1 MPPDRLAFVCPRF
14 AGEGAVGGAETLL
27 KNLATHAAARGVHVD
42 FLTTCAQS
50 HFTWENTLPPGVRRM
65 DGMDVH
71 FFPVDPRDAG
81 TFLRIQ
87 QSIDRG
93 HPVPETD
100 ELLWLR
106 NGVNSS
112 ALLRHLERHASSYR
126 AILLGP
132 YLFGL
137 TWFTALA
144 HPSRSLLVPCLHD
157 EPFAKLACMKRLFAE
172 TAGCLFNAAAER
184 ELARELFAFPDAK
197 SRVVGMG
204 LDPFDPD
211 PEAFARR
218 RNLSAPYVLYSG
230 RREPLKGTPL
240 ICDYVQTFRER
251 TGRDV
256 KLVFTGS
263 GNIDAPANLWPHV
276 LDAGFV
282 SETEKHEAMAG
293 VAFLHPSVNESFGIV
308 LLEAF
313 LARTP
318 GLVHAKSRVL
328 VSQCRA
334 AQAGLWFRHY
344 PDFETQLL
352 HLLDH
357 PETRNALGQNGRA
370 FVEREYAW
378 PAIERKFFDALDALL
393 PPSPGTQPERSPPC
407 PSPSSP

>member
-1 MPPDRLAFVCPRF
+1 MAPPDRLAFVCPRL

-27 KNLATHAAARGVHVD
+27 KNLALHAAARGFAVD

-50 HFTWENTLPPGVRRM
+50 HFTWENTLPAGVRHM
-65 DGMDVH
+65 DGMDIH
-71 FFPVDPRDAG
+71 FFPVDSRDVG
-81 TFLRIQ
+81 TFLTIQ
-87 QSIDRG
+87 HAIDRG
-93 HPVPETD
+93 RPVSEAD

-106 NGVNSS
+106 NGVNSA
-112 ALLRHLERHASSYR
+112 ALLAHLDRHAADYR

-144 HPSRSLLVPCLHD
+144 HPQRSLLVPCLHD

-184 ELARELFAFPDAK
+184 ELARDLFAHPDAK
-197 SRVVGMG
+197 SRIVGMG
-204 LDPFDPD
+204 LDAFEADPT
-211 PEAFARR
+211 AFAKRHS
-218 RNLSAPYVLYSG
+218 LSAPYVLYSG

-240 ICDYVQTFRER
+240 ICDYMHTFRER

-256 KLVFTGS
+256 HLVFTGS
-263 GNIDAPANLWPHV
+263 GTIDAPPSLWPHI

-293 VAFLHPSVNESFGIV
+293 ATAFLHPSVNESFGIV

-334 AQAGLWFRHY
+334 ARAGLWFRHY
-344 PDFETQLL
+344 PDFEAQLL

-357 PETRNALGQNGRA
+357 PETRAALGASGRA

-378 PAIERKFFDALDALL
+378 PAIERKFLDALDALA
-393 PPSPGTQPERSPPC
+393 PRR
-407 PSPSSP
+407 

>member
-1 MPPDRLAFVCPRF
+1 MAPDRIAFVCPRLV
-14 AGEGAVGGAETLL
+14 GDGAVGGAETLL
-27 KNLATHAAARGVHVD
+27 KNLALHAAARGMAVD

-50 HFTWENTLPPGVRRM
+50 HYTWENTLPPGVKRM
-65 DGMDVH
+65 EGMDVH

-81 TFLRIQ
+81 TYLRIQ
-87 QSIDRG
+87 GAIDRG
-93 HPVPETD
+93 HPVSPDD

-106 NGVNSS
+106 NGVNSA
-112 ALLRHLERHASSYR
+112 ALLRHLERHAAGYR
-126 AILLGP
+126 AIVLGP

-144 HPSRSLLVPCLHD
+144 HPERSLLVPCLHD

-172 TAGCLFNAAAER
+172 TVGCLFNAPAER
-184 ELARELFAFPDAK
+184 DLARELFAIPDAK
-197 SRVVGMG
+197 SRIVGMG
-204 LDPFDPD
+204 LDPFDAD
-211 PEAFARR
+211 PAAFAGRHR
-218 RNLSAPYVLYSG
+218 LSAPYLLYSG

-240 ICDYVQTFRER
+240 LCDYVHAFRER
-251 TGRDV
+251 TRRDV

-263 GNIDAPANLWPHV
+263 GAIDAPAGLWPHV

-282 SETEKHEAMAG
+282 AESEKHEAMAG
-293 VAFLHPSVNESFGIV
+293 ALAFVHPSVNESFGIV

-328 VSQCRA
+328 VGQCRA

-344 PDFETQLL
+344 ADFETQLL

-357 PETRNALGQNGRA
+357 PDDRAALGQNGRRHVA
-370 FVEREYAW
+370 REYAW
-378 PAIERKFFDALDALL
+378 PVIEDKFLAALDALV
-393 PPSPGTQPERSPPC
+393 PAP
-407 PSPSSP
+407 

>member
-1 MPPDRLAFVCPRF
+1 MAPERIAFVCPRL

-27 KNLATHAAARGVHVD
+27 KNLALHAAARGFAVD

-50 HFTWENTLPPGVRRM
+50 HFTWENTLPAGVQRM
-65 DGMDVH
+65 DGMEVH
-71 FFPVDPRDAG
+71 FFPVDARDPG

-93 HPVPETD
+93 HPVSESD

-106 NGVNSS
+106 NGVNSA
-112 ALLRHLERHASSYR
+112 ALLAHLDRHASGYR

-144 HPSRSLLVPCLHD
+144 HPERALLVPCLHD
-157 EPFAKLACMKRLFAE
+157 EPFAKLACMRRLFAE
-172 TAGCLFNAAAER
+172 TAGCLFNAQAER
-184 ELARELFAFPDAK
+184 ELARELFDFPDAK
-197 SRVVGMG
+197 SRIVGMG
-204 LDPFDPD
+204 LDPFDVD
-211 PEAFARR
+211 PAAFAR
-218 RNLSAPYVLYSG
+218 NHGLAAPYVLYSG
-230 RREPLKGTPL
+230 RREPLTGTPL
-240 ICDYVQTFRER
+240 ICDYMQTFRER

-256 KLVFTGS
+256 KVVFTGS
-263 GNIDAPANLWPHV
+263 GAIDAPAALWPHI

-293 VAFLHPSVNESFGIV
+293 ATAFLHPSVNESFGIV

-334 AQAGLWFRHY
+334 ANAGLWFRHY
-344 PDFETQLL
+344 PDFEAQLL
-352 HLLDH
+352 YLLDH
-357 PETRNALGQNGRA
+357 PEARAALGARGRD
-370 FVEREYAW
+370 FVAREYAW
-378 PAIERKFFDALDALL
+378 PAIERKFIDALALA
-393 PPSPGTQPERSPPC
+393 RSP
-407 PSPSSP
+407 

>member
-1 MPPDRLAFVCPRF
+1 MAPERIAFVCPRL

-27 KNLATHAAARGVHVD
+27 KNLAFHAAARGLAVD

-50 HFTWENTLPPGVRRM
+50 HFTWENTLPAGVKRM

-71 FFPVDPRDAG
+71 FFPVDARDAG

-87 QSIDRG
+87 QAIDRG
-93 HPVPETD
+93 HPVSESD

-106 NGVNSS
+106 NGVNSA
-112 ALLRHLERHASSYR
+112 ALLAHLDRHASAYR

-144 HPSRSLLVPCLHD
+144 HPARALLVPCLHD
-157 EPFAKLACMKRLFAE
+157 EPFAKLACMRRLFAE
-172 TAGCLFNAAAER
+172 TAGCLFNAQAER
-184 ELARELFAFPDAK
+184 ELARELFDFPDAK
-197 SRVVGMG
+197 SRIVGMG
-204 LDPFDPD
+204 LDPFDVD
-211 PEAFARR
+211 PAAFAR
-218 RNLSAPYVLYSG
+218 NHGLAAPYVLYSG

-240 ICDYVQTFRER
+240 ICDYMQTFRER

-256 KLVFTGS
+256 KVVFTGS
-263 GNIDAPANLWPHV
+263 GAIDAPAALWPHI

-282 SETEKHEAMAG
+282 SEQEKHKTMAG
-293 VAFLHPSVNESFGIV
+293 ATAFLHPSVNESFGIV

-334 AQAGLWFRHY
+334 AGAGLWFRHY
-344 PDFETQLL
+344 PDFEAQLL
-352 HLLDH
+352 YLLDH
-357 PETRNALGQNGRA
+357 PEARAALGQRGRD
-370 FVEREYAW
+370 FVAREYAW
-378 PAIERKFFDALDALL
+378 PAIERKFLDALAL
-393 PPSPGTQPERSPPC
+393 ARSP
-407 PSPSSP
+407 

>member
-1 MPPDRLAFVCPRF
+1 MAAPDRLAFVCPRL

-27 KNLATHAAARGVHVD
+27 KNLALHAAARGVAVD

-50 HFTWENTLPPGVRRM
+50 HYTWENTLPAGVKRM
-65 DGMDVH
+65 EGLGVH
-71 FFPVDPRDAG
+71 FFPVDERDVG

-93 HPVPETD
+93 RAVSAEE

-106 NGVNSS
+106 HGVNST
-112 ALLRHLERHASSYR
+112 ALLAHLDRHAADYR

-144 HPSRSLLVPCLHD
+144 HPERALLVPCLHD

-172 TAGCLFNAAAER
+172 TAGGLFNSQAER
-184 ELARELFAFPDAK
+184 ELAGELFAYPDAK
-197 SRVVGMG
+197 SRIVGMG
-204 LDPFDPD
+204 LDSFDAD
-211 PEAFARR
+211 PTAFAKRR
-218 RNLSAPYVLYSG
+218 GLTAPYVLYSG

-240 ICDYVQTFRER
+240 ICDYVHAFRER

-263 GNIDAPANLWPHV
+263 GAIDAPADLWPHV

-282 SETEKHEAMAG
+282 SEQEKHEAMAG
-293 VAFLHPSVNESFGIV
+293 AVAFLHPSVNESFGIV

-313 LARTP
+313 LAGTP

-334 AQAGLWFRHY
+334 AGAGLWFRHY
-344 PDFETQLL
+344 PDFEAQLL
-352 HLLDH
+352 YLLDN
-357 PETRNALGQNGRA
+357 PDARNALGARGRE
-370 FVEREYAW
+370 FVAREYAW
-378 PAIERKFFDALDALL
+378 PAIERKFFAALDDLR
-393 PPSPGTQPERSPPC
+393 PV
-407 PSPSSP
+407 

>member
-1 MPPDRLAFVCPRF
+1 MPAPDRIAFVCPRL

-27 KNLATHAAARGVHVD
+27 KNLALHAAARGVAVD

-50 HFTWENTLPPGVRRM
+50 HFTWENTLPPGTKQM
-65 DGMDVH
+65 DGLTVH
-71 FFPVDPRDAG
+71 FFPVDERDTG

-87 QSIDRG
+87 QNIDRG
-93 HPVPETD
+93 RPVSEEE

-106 NGVNSS
+106 NGVNSA
-112 ALLRHLERHASSYR
+112 ALLRHLEQHAASYR

-144 HPSRSLLVPCLHD
+144 HPERSLLVPCLHD

-172 TAGCLFNAAAER
+172 TAGCLFNSQAER
-184 ELARELFAFPDAK
+184 ELAGELFRFPDAK
-197 SRVVGMG
+197 ARIVGMG
-204 LDPFDPD
+204 LEPFEADPA
-211 PEAFARR
+211 AFAKRR
-218 RNLSAPYVLYSG
+218 GIAAPYVLYSG

-240 ICDYVQTFRER
+240 ICDYMHAFRER

-263 GNIDAPANLWPHV
+263 GHIDAPANLWPHI

-282 SETEKHEAMAG
+282 SEQEKHEAMAG
-293 VAFLHPSVNESFGIV
+293 ATAFLHPSVNESFGIV

-334 AQAGLWFRHY
+334 ANAGLWFRHY

-352 HLLDH
+352 YLLDN
-357 PETRNALGQNGRA
+357 PAARTALGQNGRD
-370 FVEREYAW
+370 FVAREYAW
-378 PAIERKFFDALDALL
+378 PAIERKFFAALDALR
-393 PPSPGTQPERSPPC
+393 PA
-407 PSPSSP
+407 

>member
-1 MPPDRLAFVCPRF
+1 MPAPDRIAFVCPRL

-27 KNLATHAAARGVHVD
+27 KNLALHAAARSLAVD

-50 HFTWENTLPPGVRRM
+50 HFTWENTLPPGVRQM
-65 DGMDVH
+65 DGLAIH
-71 FFPVDPRDAG
+71 FFPVDPRDTA

-93 HPVPETD
+93 HPVPESD

-106 NGVNSS
+106 NGVNSA
-112 ALLRHLERHASSYR
+112 ALLDHLDRHAADYR

-137 TWFTALA
+137 TYFAALA

-157 EPFAKLACMKRLFAE
+157 EPFAKLACMKRLFAD
-172 TAGCLFNAAAER
+172 TAGCLFNAQGER
-184 ELARELFAFPDAK
+184 DLARELFDFPDSK
-197 SRVVGMG
+197 SRIVGMG
-204 LDPFDPD
+204 LDPFSADPG
-211 PEAFARR
+211 AFAARHG
-218 RNLSAPYVLYSG
+218 LSSPYVLYSG

-240 ICDYVQTFRER
+240 ICDYVHTFRER

-256 KLVFTGS
+256 KLVLTGS
-263 GNIDAPANLWPHV
+263 GAIDAPPALWPHL

-282 SETEKHEAMAG
+282 SEQEKHEAMAG
-293 VAFLHPSVNESFGIV
+293 ATAFLHPSVNESFGIV

-357 PETRNALGQNGRA
+357 PESRAALGNNGRD
-370 FVEREYAW
+370 FVAREYAW
-378 PAIERKFFDALDALL
+378 PAIERKFFDALDALA
-393 PPSPGTQPERSPPC
+393 PP
-407 PSPSSP
+407 

>member
-1 MPPDRLAFVCPRF
+1 MAAPDRIAFVCPRL

-27 KNLATHAAARGVHVD
+27 KNLALHAAARGLSVD

-50 HFTWENTLPPGVRRM
+50 HFTWENTLPPGVKRM

-71 FFPVDPRDAG
+71 FFPVDDRDAG

-87 QSIDRG
+87 GAIDRG
-93 HPVPETD
+93 RPVSESD

-106 NGVNSS
+106 NGVNSA
-112 ALLRHLERHASSYR
+112 ALLRHLDRHAAEYR
-126 AILLGP
+126 AVLLGP

-144 HPSRSLLVPCLHD
+144 HPERALLVPCLHD
-157 EPFAKLACMKRLFAE
+157 EPFAKLACMRRLFSE
-172 TAGCLFNAAAER
+172 TAGCLFNAQAER
-184 ELARELFAFPDAK
+184 ELARELFDHPDAK
-197 SRVVGMG
+197 SRIVGMG
-204 LDPFDPD
+204 LDTFEADPA
-211 PEAFARR
+211 AFARNH
-218 RNLSAPYVLYSG
+218 NLAVPYVLYSG

-240 ICDYVQTFRER
+240 ICDYMQTFRER

-256 KLVFTGS
+256 KVVFTGS
-263 GNIDAPANLWPHV
+263 GAIDAPPALWPHI

-293 VAFLHPSVNESFGIV
+293 AVAFLHPSVNESFGIV

-313 LARTP
+313 LAGAP

-334 AQAGLWFRHY
+334 ANAGLWFRHY
-344 PDFETQLL
+344 PDFEAQLL
-352 HLLDH
+352 YLLDN
-357 PETRNALGQNGRA
+357 PGARAALGARGRD
-370 FVEREYAW
+370 FVAREYAW
-378 PAIERKFFDALDALL
+378 PAIERKFFAALDALA
-393 PPSPGTQPERSPPC
+393 PAR
-407 PSPSSP
+407 

>member
-1 MPPDRLAFVCPRF
+1 MAVPDRIAFVCPRF
-14 AGEGAVGGAETLL
+14 AGEGAVGGAEPLL
-27 KNLATHAAARGVHVD
+27 KNLALHAVARGVPGD

-50 HFTWENTLPPGVRRM
+50 PYTWENSLPAGVKTM

-71 FFPVDPRDAG
+71 FFPVDDRDVG

-87 QSIDRG
+87 QSIDHG
-93 HPVPETD
+93 HPVAESD

-106 NGVNSS
+106 NGVNSA
-112 ALLRHLERHASSYR
+112 ALLRHLDQHAADYR

-144 HPSRSLLVPCLHD
+144 HPERSILVPCLHD
-157 EPFAKLACMKRLFAE
+157 EPFAKLAAMKRLFSE
-172 TAGCLFNAAAER
+172 TAGCLFNAQAER
-184 ELARELFAFPDAK
+184 ELARELFAYPDAK
-197 SRVVGMG
+197 SRIVGMG
-204 LDPFDPD
+204 LDPFNAAPG
-211 PEAFARR
+211 AFAQRHG
-218 RNLSAPYVLYSG
+218 LSVPYVLYSG

-240 ICDYVQTFRER
+240 ICDYMQTFRER

-263 GNIDAPANLWPHV
+263 GTIDAPAGLWPHI

-293 VAFLHPSVNESFGIV
+293 AVAFLHPSVNESFGIV

-313 LARTP
+313 LAGTP

-328 VSQCRA
+328 VSQCKA

-344 PDFETQLL
+344 PDFENQLL
-352 HLLDH
+352 FLLDN
-357 PETRNALGQNGRA
+357 PSQRADLGRRGRD
-370 FVEREYAW
+370 FVAREYAW
-378 PAIERKFFDALDALL
+378 PAIERKFFAALDAFR
-393 PPSPGTQPERSPPC
+393 PRV
-407 PSPSSP
+407 

>member
-1 MPPDRLAFVCPRF
+1 MAPERIAFVCPRL

-27 KNLATHAAARGVHVD
+27 KNLALHAAARGFAVD

-50 HFTWENTLPPGVRRM
+50 HFTWENTLPAGVKRM

-71 FFPVDPRDAG
+71 FFPVDARDPG

-93 HPVPETD
+93 HPVSESD

-106 NGVNSS
+106 NGVNSA
-112 ALLRHLERHASSYR
+112 ALLAHLDRHASGYR

-144 HPSRSLLVPCLHD
+144 HPARALLVPCLHD

-172 TAGCLFNAAAER
+172 TAGCLFNAQAER
-184 ELARELFAFPDAK
+184 ELARELFDFPDAK
-197 SRVVGMG
+197 SRIVGMG
-204 LDPFDPD
+204 LEPFEADP
-211 PEAFARR
+211 AVFARNH
-218 RNLSAPYVLYSG
+218 NLSAPYVLYSG

-240 ICDYVQTFRER
+240 ICDYMQTFRER
-251 TGRDV
+251 TGCDV
-256 KLVFTGS
+256 KVVFTGS
-263 GNIDAPANLWPHV
+263 GTIDAPAALWPHI

-282 SETEKHEAMAG
+282 SEQEKHEAMAG
-293 VAFLHPSVNESFGIV
+293 ATAFLHPSVNESFGIV

-334 AQAGLWFRHY
+334 ANAGLWFRHY
-344 PDFETQLL
+344 PDFEAQLL
-352 HLLDH
+352 FLLDH
-357 PETRNALGQNGRA
+357 PEARAALGQRGRD
-370 FVEREYAW
+370 FVAREYAW
-378 PAIERKFFDALDALL
+378 PAIERKFIDALALARG
-393 PPSPGTQPERSPPC
+393 P
-407 PSPSSP
+407 

>member
-1 MPPDRLAFVCPRF
+1 MPPDRIAFVCPRL

-27 KNLATHAAARGVHVD
+27 KNLAIHAAARGFSVD

-50 HFTWENTLPPGVRRM
+50 HFTWENTLPPGVKKM
-65 DGMDVH
+65 DGMNVH
-71 FFPVDPRDAG
+71 FFPVDARDTG

-93 HPVPETD
+93 RPIPESD

-106 NGVNSS
+106 NGVNSA
-112 ALLRHLERHASSYR
+112 ALLAHLDRHADAYR

-144 HPSRSLLVPCLHD
+144 HPRRSLLVPCLHD
-157 EPFAKLACMKRLFAE
+157 EPFARLACMKRLFAE
-172 TAGCLFNAAAER
+172 TTGCLFNAQGER
-184 ELARELFAFPDAK
+184 ELARELFACPDSK
-197 SRVVGMG
+197 SRIVGMG
-204 LDPFDPD
+204 LDPFEADPA
-211 PEAFARR
+211 AFARR
-218 RNLSAPYVLYSG
+218 HHLSAPYVLYSG

-240 ICDYVQTFRER
+240 ICDYLHTFRER
-251 TGRDV
+251 TGRDI

-263 GNIDAPANLWPHV
+263 GTIDAPAALWPHI

-282 SETEKHEAMAG
+282 SEHEKHEAMAG
-293 VAFLHPSVNESFGIV
+293 ATAFLHPSVNESFGIV

-334 AQAGLWFRHY
+334 AGAGLWFRHY
-344 PDFETQLL
+344 PDFEAQLL
-352 HLLDH
+352 YLLDH
-357 PETRNALGQNGRA
+357 PEARAALGRRGHD
-370 FVEREYAW
+370 FVAREYAW
-378 PAIERKFFDALDALL
+378 PAIEQKFLSALDALR
-393 PPSPGTQPERSPPC
+393 PA
-407 PSPSSP
+407 